1 MKQVINKY
9 MDEIKKENMRRSAVD
24 KLNVNL
30 YLLAILFTVFTF
42 LIATNAQLLRDNNL
56 LAFQLTAAI
65 PLILSSIFARQRLAC
80 ASKREKEWH
89 TYGFI
94 TFILAYGFLINSIGM
109 MMAYMIS
116 VKVSMLFFLINII
129 NPLTYSYME
138 IRDKE
143 ESFKSRFY
151 KDAFFI
157 GIIIFLGVLPSL
169 NGI

>member
-1 MKQVINKY
+1 M
-9 MDEIKKENMRRSAVD
+9 EEEKKEIIRRSAID

-30 YLLAILFTVFTF
+30 WLLGILFTVFTF

-65 PLILSSIFARQRLAC
+65 PLMMSSIFARQRLAY
-80 ASKREKEWH
+80 ASKREDEWH
-89 TYGFI
+89 VYGFI

-109 MMAYMIS
+109 TMSYMVS
-116 VKVSMLFFLINII
+116 AKVSMLFFLINII

-138 IRDKE
+138 IKDKE

-151 KDAFFI
+151 KDILFI
-157 GIIIFLGVLPSL
+157 AIIVFLGVLPSL
-169 NGI
+169 KGI